1 MNILLEIRKI
11 KQKEI
16 SIAKRKAS
24 LVVLKARAAKLKR
37 KIRPFAKVLSK
48 KDKMH
53 LIAEIKPKSPS
64 AGRLIKT
71 TPLNVARLYGKSR
84 ADAISV
90 LTDKKFFGGN
100 LKLLSSVKK
109 IVKQPVLRKDFIL
122 DEYQVY
128 ESFLGEADAILLITS
143 FLSQTLLK
151 RLYEIS
157 TKLGLGCLVE
167 IHNKADLKKALS
179 IDAEII
185 GINNR
190 NLKTMRTDLRTT
202 ENLIKLIP
210 KGSTIVSESG
220 IESKSDVLRMKKIRV
235 NAVLVGTS
243 ILRSS
248 NPIKHINSLKV

>member
-1 MNILLEIRKI
+1 
-11 KQKEI
+11 
-16 SIAKRKAS
+16 
-24 LVVLKARAAKLKR
+24 
-37 KIRPFAKVLSK
+37 
-48 KDKMH
+48 
-53 LIAEIKPKSPS
+53 
-64 AGRLIKT
+64 
-71 TPLNVARLYGKSR
+71 
-84 ADAISV
+84 
-90 LTDKKFFGGN
+90 